1 MLFKGIARYEHI
13 GETFKINTDFYKEYF
28 NNNMLKNTDQSVKQ
42 NYLSLAV
49 SAEWKNDV
57 TKNKIKQNI
66 N

>member
-1 MLFKGIARYEHI
+1 LLFKGIARYEHI